1 MDVAMEAVEDGFRHL
16 ATGDAANSPRSR
28 LGLPGG
34 ALNVMA
40 ATAPGLGV
48 MGLKTYGVISG
59 GQARF
64 YVQLFST
71 TTGELLAIIEASEMG
86 RIRTGAATGVATRH
100 LAREDAST
108 VGIIGAGYQA
118 ASQLEAVCRARDVA
132 SVKAYSRTP
141 LRRAKFAAEMSAKL
155 GVDVMAVESAEACV
169 RETDIVITITSSSS
183 PVLSGEWLSPGT
195 HVNAAGSN
203 HRERRELDDEAV
215 RRTDVIVADDIE
227 QARIECGDLIHPAAG
242 GLARWGQVRSLSDV
256 IVGKVKGRSNAEDI
270 TLFESQGIA
279 LEDIAVGARVYDMAR
294 EVGVGRE
301 LPI

>member
-1 MDVAMEAVEDGFRHL
+1 MDVAMEAVEEAFRHL
-16 ATGDAANSPRSR
+16 ATRDAANSPRSR

-34 ALNVMA
+34 ALNAMA

-48 MGLKTYGVISG
+48 MGLKTYCVISG

-100 LAREDAST
+100 LAREDSST

-118 ASQLEAVCRARDVA
+118 GAQLEGVCLSRDVA
-132 SVKAYSRTP
+132 SVKVYSCTP
-141 LRRAKFAAEMSAKL
+141 QRRAKFAAEMSAKL

-203 HRERRELDDEAV
+203 HRKRRELDDEAV

-227 QARIECGDLIHPAAG
+227 QARIECGDLIHPAAR
-242 GLARWGQVRSLSDV
+242 GLARWEQVRSLSDV

-279 LEDIAVGARVYDMAR
+279 LEDIAVGARVYNMAR
-294 EVGVGRE
+294 EVGVGTE